1 MAESIEFDVIIVYIN
16 GKELRIETS
25 IMDEI
30 LHYLNNHKFQLKD
43 FSQYKTEKEVL
54 DYYYNKEKECLGYM
68 TINFEPAKEMQEF
81 FINFTKEIVVE
92 KYRNNQQ
99 ISNIKNNIDLGIN
112 KIIEEYKKNDK
123 LNINDLPDHYYKQ
136 FKTKKIP
143 QFLENKLIEEIKS
156 IQIIKEL
163 NKSNINIDLKKNDE
177 NKELIDYYIQILN
190 GKTEPFLIGDK
201 NVLFNI
207 FLYSNLED
215 IYKNDKIKNII
226 LTNYY
231 EISKCFL
238 NNWENIDE
246 FQEAINNKKDMDY
259 IRDKLKDI
267 FKQYEINDSHIY
279 ILASY
284 FYLVFNSIKDT
295 SMDGKN
301 GISFNNKIINI
312 NNPLLNKI
320 MKNIIKGFSIYCSN
334 QMYNSDIYLNM
345 INYFNN
351 YIIVNSLGQKENKL
365 YDFSEIKNKIKKYD
379 NDNHLD
385 NLMNQIYMNEN
396 YHIVSKILNS
406 KINTIFNDAEFTK
419 SVINLIPVNKKRNT
433 NTITILISGFLSQ
446 CDDINSWEL
455 FYNFDKRNSSYYIF
469 RWPSSDISVL
479 IAKSLLFI
487 FNAATIFIQ
496 CKKKAKYAGKI
507 LAWFL
512 ASNEEFNNCII
523 NIAGFSLGGQVVKY
537 CIKELDKIRS
547 IKGHTIKINNALFL
561 AAAADMREDKKN
573 KWRNIF
579 RNNVSGRVISC
590 FSRFDWVLGN
600 LYKICAKNDHLENKK
615 GFLGKKKDPIGLNKM
630 NLKDEK
636 GEYDIVEDYDFS
648 DLKLGHTDYRKRFT
662 DILQRINFLNSN

>member
-1 MAESIEFDVIIVYIN
+1 MAETPQFDVIIVYIN
-16 GKELRIETS
+16 GKELQIETS
-25 IMDEI
+25 IMDNI
-30 LHYLNNHKFQLKD
+30 LYYLNDIKFELKD
-43 FSQYKTEKEVL
+43 FSKYKTEKEVL
-54 DYYYNKEKECLGYM
+54 DYYYKKETECLGYM
-68 TINFEPAKEMQEF
+68 QINFEPAKEMQEF

-92 KYRNNQQ
+92 KYSNNQQ

-123 LNINDLPDHYYKQ
+123 LNISDLPDYYFKQ
-136 FKTKKIP
+136 FKTKNIP
-143 QFLENKLIEEIKS
+143 QFLENKLIEEIQS
-156 IQIIKEL
+156 IQIIKDL
-163 NKSNINIDLKKNDE
+163 NKSNINIDLKKNDN

-190 GKTEPFLIGDK
+190 GKTEPFQILDK
-201 NVLFNI
+201 NLLFNI

-238 NNWENIDE
+238 NNWDNINEFKDE
-246 FQEAINNKKDMDY
+246 INNKKDIGY
-259 IRDKLKDI
+259 IQGKLKDT
-267 FKQYEINDSHIY
+267 FKKYEINDLHTY
-279 ILASY
+279 IIASY
-284 FYLVFNSIKDT
+284 FYLVFNAIKDT
-295 SMDGKN
+295 SMDDKS

-320 MKNIIKGFSIYCSN
+320 MNNIIKGFSNYCPN
-334 QMYNSDIYLNM
+334 QRYSFDIYLNM
-345 INYFNN
+345 IKYFNN
-351 YIIVNSLGQKENKL
+351 YIIVNSLGEKENKH
-365 YDFSEIKNKIKKYD
+365 YDFLEIKNKIKKYD
-379 NDNHLD
+379 NGNHLD
-385 NLMNQIYMNEN
+385 ILMNQIYRNEEYN
-396 YHIVSKILNS
+396 IFSKILNS
-406 KINTIFNDAEFTK
+406 KINTLFNNEEFTK
-419 SVINLIPVNKKRNT
+419 SVINLIPVSKKRNT

-446 CDDINSWEL
+446 CDDINSWEH
-455 FYNFDKRNSSYYIF
+455 FYNFDKGNSSYYIF

-479 IAKSLLFI
+479 IVKSLLYI
-487 FNAATIFIQ
+487 FNAAKIFVQ
-496 CKKKAKYAGKI
+496 CKKKAKFAGKI

-547 IKGHTIKINNALFL
+547 IKGHTIMINNALFL

-600 LYKICAKNDHLENKK
+600 LYKICAKNDNLENKK
-615 GFLGKKKDPIGLNKM
+615 GLLGKKKDPIGLNKM

-648 DLKLGHTDYRKRFT
+648 DLKLGHTDYRKRFA
-662 DILQRINFLNSN
+662 DILKRINFLNSN